1 MELDMLEMPVSL
13 TGCQNGCP
21 ARPEP
26 KIFEDVQKGLLARPQ
41 RAKGRGVL
49 FMYVEP
55 RSEVRTQLEAIF
67 NILNERGRPVSTGI
81 LRSLSHVELSGTR
94 NPPGKCNCQSRTGTR
109 SLINCDVLPSDARGG
124 GRARCSGLVQGRC
137 SAAEDENFLG

>member
-1 MELDMLEMPVSL
+1 M
-13 TGCQNGCP
+13 
-21 ARPEP
+21 ARRTS
-26 KIFEDVQKGLLARPQ
+26 Q
-41 RAKGRGVL
+41 
-49 FMYVEP
+49 YVEAL
-55 RSEVRTQLEAIF
+55 SEARTQLVVIF
-67 NILNERGRPVSTGI
+67 NNLNKGGRPVSTGI

-124 GRARCSGLVQGRC
+124 GRARCSGLVPSRC